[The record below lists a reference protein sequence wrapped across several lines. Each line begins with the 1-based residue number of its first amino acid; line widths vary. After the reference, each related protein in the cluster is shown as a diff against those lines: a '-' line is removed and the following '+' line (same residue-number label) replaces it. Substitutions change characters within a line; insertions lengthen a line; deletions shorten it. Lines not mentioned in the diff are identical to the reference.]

1 MKNIYL
7 NREIKVILPDYNHFV
22 NFLSKGEQFNF
33 TRLQHND
40 LDCLIEVYPHISELL
55 TDIDNQNWKKISLR
69 ISQSKS
75 YKNWHNPNKIGLE
88 KIINMFRV
96 VYENTSLIPNLLLG
110 VSTGVGFGTTFG
122 DYDDNNPIQKKRI
135 SILKSLTKNSES
147 LYHAGVVRH
156 MGVMNESYDFFKKL
170 NELDVDVIA
179 FGPSYMK
186 CMQNEFK
193 ISKFHQIEIPY
204 KYAINDLD
212 NLIDDIMELAIKFKN
227 PLVISSAGHPITA
240 NLSLE
245 LKNTNISSL
254 DIGRGFDWN
263 LKKYRNQWNEISG
276 AWLNHPEHYLK
287 QHINKL
293 RYG

>member
-1 MKNIYL
+1 MDF
-7 NREIKVILPDYNHFV
+7 IK
-22 NFLSKGEQFNF
+22 FLSNGQQFNF

-40 LDCLIEVYPHISELL
+40 LDCLIEVYPNISELL
-55 TDIDNQNWKKISLR
+55 SDIDNQHWKKISSK

-75 YKNWHNPNKIGLE
+75 YKNWHNPNQIGLQ
-88 KIINMFRV
+88 KIMNMFKV

-122 DYDDNNPIQKKRI
+122 DYDINNPIQKKRI
-135 SILKSLTKNSES
+135 SILKSLTKKSDS

-156 MGVMNESYDFFKKL
+156 MGVMNESYDFFKRL
-170 NELDVDVIA
+170 NELGVDVIT
-179 FGPSYMK
+179 FGPLYMK
-186 CMQNEFK
+186 SMKDEFN

-204 KYAINDLD
+204 KYAINNLD
-212 NLIDDIMELAIKFKN
+212 ELIDKVVELASKFKN
-227 PLVISSAGHPITA
+227 PLILSSAGHPITA

-263 LKKYRNQWNEISG
+263 LKKYRNQWDEISG
-276 AWLNHPEHYLK
+276 PWLNHPENYLK
-287 QHINKL
+287 QHIIQL
-293 RYG
+293 RNG